1 MTQLMLCFPSVFSPF
16 LPSVSLLCTSPSAI
30 PSPPPLPPPPP
41 ILLTGEH
48 LRICAQG
55 YTCCTSDMEDNLA
68 TLSRRELEGLLKDDG
83 RSLQTSLTGQYK
95 AFDGT
100 VNY

>member
-1 MTQLMLCFPSVFSPF
+1 MDDPANVLFS
-16 LPSVSLLCTSPSAI
+16 LVSSCCLTVAHSPSAI
-30 PSPPPLPPPPP
+30 SYSPVLSPLPPIP
-41 ILLTGEH
+41 LTGEH
-48 LRICAQG
+48 LRICPQG

-95 AFDGT
+95 AFDGR
-100 VNY
+100 VNQ

>member
-1 MTQLMLCFPSVFSPF
+1 
-16 LPSVSLLCTSPSAI
+16 
-30 PSPPPLPPPPP
+30 
-41 ILLTGEH
+41 
-48 LRICAQG
+48 
-55 YTCCTSDMEDNLA
+55 MEDSLA

-100 VNY
+100 VNQ